1 MSILGAF
8 FRRSGKQ
15 YQGPSNTPD
24 PVAHKYIEP
33 KVREGHWGTSQR
45 PHLIGYDPGYAV
57 TGCRVSGLGPDPS
70 DDPNKPRPPGMIE
83 WEQMGFGTFNVGPR
97 YTGKLSGTTV

>member
-45 PHLIGYDPGYAV
+45 PHLIDYDPGYSATACTHV
-57 TGCRVSGLGPDPS
+57 PMAI
-70 DDPNKPRPPGMIE
+70 DPNKPRPPGMIE